1 MDGQTLARI
10 GKAALAVAGAVG
22 IQIDPEHVEAIASGV
37 AAVYAAITAIE
48 AWLKKG
54 NGTAGRTKS

>member
-37 AAVYAAITAIE
+37 AGMYGIITAVE
-48 AWLKKG
+48 AWIKQRK
-54 NGTAGRTKS
+54 A